1 LHRRQF
7 LSASAA
13 ASVLALAG
21 QSQAQ
26 SPTAT
31 AGSSAREYYQLRTYH
46 LYNGA
51 QSGLCQ
57 RYIADALIP
66 ALNRRGM
73 KPVGAFSLTYGPETP
88 TLYVLIP
95 STSLEELSLLDLH
108 LGADEAFLKTA
119 DPLWNAPAASPAF
132 QRVEYSLLAAFEGWP
147 KITPAPSATEHGKR
161 IYQMRTYESPSY
173 KDHLIKVEMFHKG
186 EFAIFERSGCGS
198 VFYGDT
204 LVGPR
209 MPSLT
214 YMLTFPD
221 LAALDKGWAAFN
233 SDPEWRK
240 LSGLPRYKSEPIVSN
255 VSNLILSPLSC
266 SQV

>member
-13 ASVLALAG
+13 ASALGLTG

-26 SPTAT
+26 TPAPAT
-31 AGSSAREYYQLRTYH
+31 GGTTREYYQLRTYQ
-46 LYNGA
+46 LYSGA

-57 RYIADALIP
+57 KYIADALIP

-73 KPVGAFSLTYGPETP
+73 TPVGAFSLSYGPETP
-88 TLYVLIP
+88 VLYVLIP

-108 LGADEAFLKTA
+108 LGKDEAFLQA
-119 DPLWNAPAASPAF
+119 AAPLWNAPASAPAF
-132 QRVEYSLLAAFEGWP
+132 QRVEYRLLAAFEGYP
-147 KITPAPSATEHGKR
+147 KITPPASAAQHGKR
-161 IYQMRTYESPSY
+161 IYQLCTYESPTY
-173 KDHLIKVEMFHKG
+173 NDHVIKVEMFHKG
-186 EFAIFERSGCGS
+186 EFGIFARAGCES

-221 LAALDKGWAAFN
+221 LATLDKGWAAFT
-233 SDPEWRK
+233 SDPDWKK
-240 LSGLPRYKSEPIVSN
+240 LSGLPRYTSEAIVSN
-255 VSNLILSPLSC
+255 ISNLILNPLSC

>member
-1 LHRRQF
+1 MHRRQF
-7 LSASAA
+7 LSVSAA
-13 ASVLALAG
+13 ASALALTG
-21 QSQAQ
+21 RSQAQ
-26 SPTAT
+26 SSVTA
-31 AGSSAREYYQLRTYH
+31 AGGSGREYYQLRTYQ
-46 LYNGA
+46 LYSGP

-73 KPVGAFSLTYGPETP
+73 KPIGAFSLAYGPETP
-88 TLYVLIP
+88 VMYVLIP
-95 STSLEELSLLDLH
+95 SNSLEELSLLDLH
-108 LGADEAFLKTA
+108 LGADEAFLKA
-119 DPLWNAPAASPAF
+119 AEPLWNAPAAAPAF
-132 QRVEYSLLAAFEGWP
+132 QRVEYRLLAAFEGWP
-147 KITPAPSATEHGKR
+147 KITPPASAAQHGKR
-161 IYQMRTYESPSY
+161 IYQLRTYESPSY
-173 KDHLIKVEMFHKG
+173 QDHVIKVEMFHKG

-198 VFYGDT
+198 VFYSDT

-221 LAALDKGWAAFN
+221 LAALDKGWATFS
-233 SDPEWRK
+233 SDPEWKK

-255 VSNLILSPLSC
+255 VSNLILAPLSC

>member
-13 ASVLALAG
+13 ASALALAG

-26 SPTAT
+26 STTAT
-31 AGSSAREYYQLRTYH
+31 AGGAKREYYQIRTYK
-46 LYNGA
+46 LYSGA

-57 RYIADALIP
+57 RYFADALIP
-66 ALNRRGM
+66 ALNRLGM
-73 KPVGAFSLTYGPETP
+73 TPVGAFNLAYGPETP
-88 TLYVLIP
+88 TMYVIIP

-108 LGADEAFLKTA
+108 LGADEAFLKA
-119 DPLWNAPAASPAF
+119 AAPLWNAPAAAPAF
-132 QRVEYSLLAAFEGWP
+132 QRVEYSILAAFEGYP
-147 KITPAPSATEHGKR
+147 KITPPASAAEHGKR
-161 IYQMRTYESPSY
+161 IYQLRTYESPSY
-173 KDHLIKVEMFHKG
+173 QDHVRKVEMFHHG
-186 EFAIFERSGCGS
+186 EFAIFARSGCGS

-221 LAALDKGWAAFN
+221 LAAMDKGWAAFG
-233 SDPEWRK
+233 SDPEWK
-240 LSGLPRYKSEPIVSN
+240 TLSSNPRYNSESIVSN
-255 VSNLILSPLSC
+255 VSNLVLSPLAC